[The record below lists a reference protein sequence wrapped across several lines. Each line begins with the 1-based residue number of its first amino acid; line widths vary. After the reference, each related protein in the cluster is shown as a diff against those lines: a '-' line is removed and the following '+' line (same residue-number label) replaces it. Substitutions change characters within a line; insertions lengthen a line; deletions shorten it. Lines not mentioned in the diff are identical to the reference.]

1 MKKGR
6 IIDIQNYV
14 KVHFDYEPKSCW
26 IADVK
31 SKSGMT
37 VKSAWNR
44 QSLKER
50 LNPCPIGNRRHAH
63 NPLRPAAIK
72 SRVKFS

>member
-1 MKKGR
+1 MKNGR

-37 VKSAWNR
+37 VKPAWNR

-50 LNPCPIGNRRHAH
+50 FNPCPIGKIEDIREA
-63 NPLRPAAIK
+63 LRYYSLI
-72 SRVKFS
+72 